1 MDNTQRGFKNGVQKP
16 RTGANCVF
24 HKVRSHKESRD
35 GSKKTKKAKKVAISS
50 FLRFLLPFV
59 FFASSFIPIK
69 EADCGKVF

>member
-24 HKVRSHKESRD
+24 HKVRSHKESRG
-35 GSKKTKKAKKVAISS
+35 GSKKDKKDKKGKEGGDFKLFA
-50 FLRFLLPFV
+50 